1 MTVNHKEQ
9 PVADETG
16 GFPGRGRV
24 FGRDWTKGSI
34 FQNLLL
40 LSWPIVV
47 SNTLMM
53 LGPTVDMIWV
63 GKLGSV
69 SVAGVGVAGTAI
81 ELVIGA
87 MMGLTMGMRALIA
100 RFIGAGNIDSVNHVA
115 NQALA
120 LTIGYAILLALI
132 GIFFAESIL
141 NLFGLAPDVVAAG
154 VAYMRIQ
161 LIGAVAMVCRMTA
174 EGVMQASGDTMTP
187 MRIAIVYRLFHVALC
202 PFLVFGW
209 WIFPTL
215 GVQGAATTNIVSQT
229 LGLSLSFW
237 VLLSGR
243 SRVRLT
249 LRNFRFDPGMIWRI
263 VRIGLPAMV
272 GGIQRTLSNF
282 FLMWFMASFGT
293 IAVAAHSINLRI
305 EMVLFMPGMAFG
317 MASGVLAGQNLGARQ
332 PDRAERG
339 IWMAVGLVQSL
350 MVVLSIMMLV
360 WAKGVVSIFNAEPST
375 VAIGSTFLRIAVAGY
390 FVMGLMFVLMQAL
403 TSAGDTLPMMIISV
417 GTAWAVTLPLAYFL
431 PRIADLGPLG
441 VRWAMVAGI
450 VVGAIATIIYFRL
463 GRWKTRR
470 V

>member
-1 MTVNHKEQ
+1 
-9 PVADETG
+9 
-16 GFPGRGRV
+16 
-24 FGRDWTKGSI
+24 
-34 FQNLLL
+34 
-40 LSWPIVV
+40 
-47 SNTLMM
+47 
-53 LGPTVDMIWV
+53 
-63 GKLGSV
+63 
-69 SVAGVGVAGTAI
+69 
-81 ELVIGA
+81 
-87 MMGLTMGMRALIA
+87 
-100 RFIGAGNIDSVNHVA
+100 
-115 NQALA
+115 
-120 LTIGYAILLALI
+120 
-132 GIFFAESIL
+132 
-141 NLFGLAPDVVAAG
+141 
-154 VAYMRIQ
+154 
-161 LIGAVAMVCRMTA
+161 
-174 EGVMQASGDTMTP
+174 
-187 MRIAIVYRLFHVALC
+187 
-202 PFLVFGW
+202 
-209 WIFPTL
+209 
-215 GVQGAATTNIVSQT
+215 
-229 LGLSLSFW
+229 
-237 VLLSGR
+237 
-243 SRVRLT
+243 
-249 LRNFRFDPGMIWRI
+249 
-263 VRIGLPAMV
+263 
-272 GGIQRTLSNF
+272 
-282 FLMWFMASFGT
+282 
-293 IAVAAHSINLRI
+293 LRI

>member
-1 MTVNHKEQ
+1 
-9 PVADETG
+9 
-16 GFPGRGRV
+16 
-24 FGRDWTKGSI
+24 
-34 FQNLLL
+34 
-40 LSWPIVV
+40 
-47 SNTLMM
+47 
-53 LGPTVDMIWV
+53 
-63 GKLGSV
+63 
-69 SVAGVGVAGTAI
+69 
-81 ELVIGA
+81 
-87 MMGLTMGMRALIA
+87 
-100 RFIGAGNIDSVNHVA
+100 
-115 NQALA
+115 
-120 LTIGYAILLALI
+120 
-132 GIFFAESIL
+132 
-141 NLFGLAPDVVAAG
+141 
-154 VAYMRIQ
+154 
-161 LIGAVAMVCRMTA
+161 
-174 EGVMQASGDTMTP
+174 
-187 MRIAIVYRLFHVALC
+187 
-202 PFLVFGW
+202 
-209 WIFPTL
+209 
-215 GVQGAATTNIVSQT
+215 
-229 LGLSLSFW
+229 
-237 VLLSGR
+237 
-243 SRVRLT
+243 
-249 LRNFRFDPGMIWRI
+249 
-263 VRIGLPAMV
+263 MV

-360 WAKGVVSIFNAEPST
+360 WAKGVVSIFNAERST
-375 VAIGSTFLRIAVAGY
+375 IDIGSTFLRIAVAGY

-403 TSAGDTLPMMIISV
+403 TSAGDTLPMMIISI